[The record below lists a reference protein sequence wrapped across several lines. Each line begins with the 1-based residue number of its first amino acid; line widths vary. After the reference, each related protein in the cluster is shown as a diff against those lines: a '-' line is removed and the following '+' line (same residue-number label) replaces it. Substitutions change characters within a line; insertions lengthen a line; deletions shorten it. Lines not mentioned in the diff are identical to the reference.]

1 MKIGIVTF
9 WQTRDN
15 YGQML
20 QGLALQYKLKEMGHE
35 PFLVRYAH
43 TEHGYSNNES
53 TYFL

>member
-20 QGLALQYKLKEMGHE
+20 QGLALQYKLKKWGMNHFLLDMLIQNMGI
-35 PFLVRYAH
+35 P
-43 TEHGYSNNES
+43 
-53 TYFL
+53 